1 MLSAPSSQD
10 LQHAAGQFAAIGK
23 LRGGRSAPPNLRPW
37 LLIENLHRVKKFNYP
52 EVFFP
57 SRETIQH
64 EKDKQTGLAAA
75 VIWSLHNSTVLTKEL
90 SQSSQLIG
98 PSTLQPSPK
107 LRVVNKR
114 TPSVDISFLQRAVG
128 SLVLPPC
135 SSPGPPETRRPG
147 SSPGPLET
155 RWGALSPWYRV
166 LLEGISYIVH
176 LWIQIHLELHCSLSG
191 GLDGSPLC
199 NSCGLAQGASS
210 KSTSVHV
217 YWLTVD
223 FLRTALLYSNL
234 WCRSKK
240 QTAKVKF
247 KSTWRDGNTTQG
259 SVDLKTPSRRGRQ
272 GWFQKIKSYLQ
283 KWDVG
288 QHLGNL
294 LSIVAFIQEIQLQW
308 NVLLSFL
315 HQPRKRKVWEE
326 PMNHLH
332 QHLEVTW
339 KTWINSK
346 CVCRCTTM
354 MHTTYFLSK
363 NLQELRVN
371 LSNSL

>member
-10 LQHAAGQFAAIGK
+10 LQHAAGQFAASGK

-147 SSPGPLET
+147 E
-155 RWGALSPWYRV
+155 
-166 LLEGISYIVH
+166 
-176 LWIQIHLELHCSLSG
+176 ELCHHDTEFCLKVY
-191 GLDGSPLC
+191 PTLC
-199 NSCGLAQGASS
+199 TFES
-210 KSTSVHV
+210 KSTWSFTAAS
-217 YWLTVD
+217 LVD
-223 FLRTALLYSNL
+223 LMALLFATPVVLHRERVANPP
-234 WCRSKK
+234 
-240 QTAKVKF
+240 Q
-247 KSTWRDGNTTQG
+247 ST
-259 SVDLKTPSRRGRQ
+259 
-272 GWFQKIKSYLQ
+272 
-283 KWDVG
+283 
-288 QHLGNL
+288 
-294 LSIVAFIQEIQLQW
+294 SIDSPWTF
-308 NVLLSFL
+308 
-315 HQPRKRKVWEE
+315 
-326 PMNHLH
+326 
-332 QHLEVTW
+332 
-339 KTWINSK
+339 
-346 CVCRCTTM
+346 
-354 MHTTYFLSK
+354 
-363 NLQELRVN
+363 
-371 LSNSL
+371 